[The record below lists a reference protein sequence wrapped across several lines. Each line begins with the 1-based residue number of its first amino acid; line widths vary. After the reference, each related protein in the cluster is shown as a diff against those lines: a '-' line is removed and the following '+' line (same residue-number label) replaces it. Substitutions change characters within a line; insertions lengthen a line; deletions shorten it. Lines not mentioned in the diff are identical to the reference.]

1 MAESSLKNDIETMS
15 PGQVYL
21 RLLTYTKQYWLFF
34 LLGVVGFGLYALT
47 QTAFAKLMEY
57 IITAVDSHD
66 QSARLMIP
74 AIIMMIFVVR
84 GGGSFLGNYSFSYI
98 ARNIIHSLRTE
109 MFRKLLVLPKSEFDQ
124 ISSGHLISKF
134 TYDVEQVSAAA
145 VDSLK
150 VIVREGLTVVGLLA
164 FLLYTDWKLSLIF
177 FAITPFIALVI
188 SFASKRFR
196 VVNKRIQESMGDVT
210 HVASEAINGQSE
222 IKVYGGEAYE
232 NQRFFDVSY
241 YNLRQSMKLVLASAI
256 SVPVIQFLVAM
267 AISVLVWVALGV
279 MAQETTAGEFAAYI
293 TAASML
299 AKPIRQLTQVN
310 TGIQRGVA
318 ACYSIFSLLDSGS
331 EEDEGSLSLER
342 AQGSIAF
349 NNVCFRYGE
358 EKVLDNVSLDIEPG
372 QTVAIVG
379 RSGSGKSTL
388 INLLLRFYQPESGEI
403 LVDDVPVS
411 EFKLENLRDQFALV
425 SQKVMLF
432 NDTIAHNI
440 AYGKKAN
447 AKKEDIITAARAA
460 NAWEFIEALPLG
472 LEAELGQDG
481 SNLSGGQRQRV
492 ALARAFLK
500 DSPILVLD
508 EATSALDNES
518 EQKIQT
524 ALETIMR
531 GRTTIVIAHRLST
544 IEAADKILVLDAG
557 KIVEQGS
564 HKVLLEKAGHYAQL
578 YKMQFSDCV

>member
-1 MAESSLKNDIETMS
+1 MVKPSLGDASEAMR

-21 RLLTYTKQYWLFF
+21 RLLTYTKQYWHFF
-34 LLGVVGFGLYALT
+34 ILGVVGFGLYAST
-47 QTAFAKLMEY
+47 QTAFAKLMEF

-74 AIIMMIFVVR
+74 AAIMLIFIVR
-84 GGGSFLGNYSFSYI
+84 GGGSFLGNYSFSFV
-98 ARNIIHSLRTE
+98 ARNVIHSLRTE
-109 MFRKLLVLPKSEFDQ
+109 MFRKLLTLPQSEFDQ
-124 ISSGHLISKF
+124 TSSGRLISKF

-164 FLLYTDWKLSLIF
+164 FLLYTDWQLSLIF

-210 HVASEAINGQSE
+210 HVASEVISGHAE
-222 IKVYGGEAYE
+222 IKTYGGEVYE
-232 NQRFFDVSY
+232 NQRFFDVSQ

-256 SVPVIQFLVAM
+256 SVPVIQFLVAL
-267 AISVLVWVALGV
+267 AISTLVWVALGV
-279 MAQETTAGEFAAYI
+279 MAQETTAGQFAAYI

-318 ACYSIFSLLDSGS
+318 ACYSIFALLDAAS
-331 EEDEGSLSLER
+331 EEDLGQRSMER
-342 AQGSIAF
+342 TKGDIIF
-349 NNVCFRYGE
+349 KNVNFSYGE
-358 EKVLDNVSLDIEPG
+358 DKVLDNVSLHIQPG
-372 QTVAIVG
+372 QTIAIVG

-388 INLLLRFYQPESGEI
+388 VNLLLRLYQPESGDI
-403 LVDDVPVS
+403 LVDNIPIT
-411 EFKLENLRDQFALV
+411 EIKLEDLRNQFAIV
-425 SQKVMLF
+425 SQRVMLF
-432 NDTIAHNI
+432 NDTVTHNI
-440 AYGKKAN
+440 AYGNMAGSSEEEIISA
-447 AKKEDIITAARAA
+447 AKAA
-460 NAWEFIEALPLG
+460 NAWEFIGALPDG
-472 LEAELGQDG
+472 LATELGQDG
-481 SNLSGGQRQRV
+481 SSLSGGQRQRT

-500 DSPILVLD
+500 NAPILVLD

-518 EQKIQT
+518 ERKIQSS
-524 ALETIMR
+524 LETIMR

-544 IEAADKILVLDAG
+544 IESADKILVLDSG
-557 KIVEQGS
+557 RIVEEGS
-564 HKVLLEKAGHYAQL
+564 HRQLLAREGHYAQL
-578 YKMQFSDCV
+578 YNMQFSDCT

>member
-1 MAESSLKNDIETMS
+1 MAKPSLARYTEDTS
-15 PGQVYL
+15 PAQVYL
-21 RLLTYTKQYWLFF
+21 RLLNYTKRYWHFF
-34 LLGVVGFGLYALT
+34 LLGVVGFALYAST

-57 IITAVDSHD
+57 IITAVDNHD
-66 QSARLMIP
+66 SSARLMIP
-74 AIIMMIFVVR
+74 AAVMLIFFVR
-84 GGGSFLGNYSFSYI
+84 GSGSFLGNYSFSYV
-98 ARNIIHSLRTE
+98 ARNVIHALRTE

-124 ISSGHLISKF
+124 VSSGHLISKF

-150 VIVREGLTVVGLLA
+150 VVVREGLTVVGLLA
-164 FLLYTDWKLSLIF
+164 FLIYTDWKLSLIF

-196 VVNKRIQESMGDVT
+196 VVNKRIQDSVGDVT
-210 HVASEAINGQSE
+210 HVASEAINGQAE
-222 IKVYGGEAYE
+222 IKTYGGEVYE

-256 SVPVIQFLVAM
+256 SVPVIQLLVAL

-279 MAQETTAGEFAAYI
+279 MAENTTAGQFAAYI

-318 ACYSIFSLLDSGS
+318 ACYSIFALLDAEP
-331 EEDEGSLSLER
+331 EEDHGQRCLER
-342 AQGSIAF
+342 AQGAIALEGINF
-349 NNVCFRYGE
+349 SYGNE
-358 EKVLDNVSLDIEPG
+358 RVLEDVSFQIEAG

-388 INLLLRFYQPESGEI
+388 VNLLLRFYQPDSGSI
-403 LVDDVPVS
+403 SIDNVPVS
-411 EFKLENLRDQFALV
+411 ELKLENLRDQFALV
-425 SQKVMLF
+425 SQKIMLF
-432 NDTIAHNI
+432 NDTLSHNI
-440 AYGKKAN
+440 AYGKMAGSD
-447 AKKEDIITAARAA
+447 ESQITEATKAA
-460 NAWEFIEALPLG
+460 NAWEFIESLPEG
-472 LEAELGQDG
+472 LATQLEQDG
-481 SNLSGGQRQRV
+481 SNLSGGQRQRI

-500 DSPILVLD
+500 DAPILILD

-518 EQKIQT
+518 EQKIQS
-524 ALETIMR
+524 ALDAIMR

-544 IEAADKILVLDAG
+544 IETADKILVLDAG
-557 KIVEQGS
+557 RVVEQGS
-564 HKVLLEKAGHYAQL
+564 HRELLEQGGHYAQL
-578 YKMQFSDCV
+578 YKMQFSDCA